1 MAMPAIVLRTD
12 WTVDDLESLPQDGS
26 RYEIIDGELLVSP
39 SPRVRHQWAAAKLYD
54 QLRSF
59 VEPAR
64 IGYLFSSPVNV
75 EYGPRTHLEPDMSV
89 VPAVLGKLPETV
101 EAAGGPLLVIEILSP
116 STARY
121 DRVKKRPVY
130 QRQGVEYWIVDID
143 ARVIERWMPDDT
155 RPEIASETLVWA
167 PKGCEAPFSLDVA
180 AYFRAVHEE

>member
-1 MAMPAIVLRTD
+1 MAMPTNDLRND

-39 SPRVRHQWAAAKLYD
+39 SPRVRHQWAAV
-54 QLRSF
+54 QLFDMVRAY
-59 VEPAR
+59 VEANR
-64 IGYLFSSPVNV
+64 IGYLFPSPVNV
-75 EYGPRTHLEPDMSV
+75 ECGPRTHLEPDMSV
-89 VPAVLGKLPETV
+89 VPAVGDKLPETV
-101 EAAGGPLLVIEILSP
+101 EAAGGPLLVVEILSP

-143 ARVIERWMPDDT
+143 ARVIERWMPTDT
-155 RPEIASETLVWA
+155 RPEIASETLVWT
-167 PKGCEAPFSLDVA
+167 PRGSQTPLTLDVA